1 MVDSCLRRL
10 ILDLRPQNFL
20 LTFGSTA
27 ITIKELLAAEKSQ
40 EQYGDP
46 KRDMIHEDPN
56 GIGVI
61 YASRPVALVADGE
74 LVELG
79 KMKVKIADFGK
90 GSFMTIA
97 LIDSIVL

>member
-1 MVDSCLRRL
+1 MVDFRLRRL

-27 ITIKELLAAEKSQ
+27 ITVQELLAAEKSE

-46 KRDMIHEDPN
+46 NKDMIYEDPN
-56 GIGVI
+56 SVGVI

-74 LVELG
+74 LVDLS

-90 GSFMTIA
+90 GSFIMIELTG
-97 LIDSIVL
+97 SILL